1 MSVVLPRAPCPWN
14 LVFEVGRY
22 GECNSSIPNECF
34 TCNQDKY
41 SLYILYLYTYFV
53 VFPLTGTTDWTAP
66 EEKQCRN
73 INEVHYQTSVC
84 KLLSILSLCTHKI
97 LGRRSDRFIQE
108 CLYASLT

>member
-1 MSVVLPRAPCPWN
+1 MGVVLPRAVPEIWFLRLAGMGN
-14 LVFEVGRY
+14 A
-22 GECNSSIPNECF
+22 NSSIPNEYF
-34 TCNQDKY
+34 RNTTCNQDRY
-41 SLYILYLYTYFV
+41 SLYILYTYFA

-97 LGRRSDRFIQE
+97 LGRR
-108 CLYASLT
+108 